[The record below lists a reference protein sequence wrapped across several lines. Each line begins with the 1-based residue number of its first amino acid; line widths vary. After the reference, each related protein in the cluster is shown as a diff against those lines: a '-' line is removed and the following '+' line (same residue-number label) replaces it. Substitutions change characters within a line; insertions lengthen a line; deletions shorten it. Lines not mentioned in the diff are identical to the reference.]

1 VTSSIV
7 RGGSRLVCLLALFG
21 GGAMANPGMDV
32 PGCGSLANAY
42 GPYDYTNPTHVRDNL
57 PIVEQYHFDRGVDA
71 LKGHAISGPDNLGGD
86 IAYTLRA
93 FPNHHRA
100 LDAMGRYQ
108 LREKQAPARGARYTA
123 ECWFERAMAFAPNDG
138 VVHMVYGIYL
148 ARKGDK
154 DAALARYLEA
164 LELLPDSAELHYNL
178 GLLYAKLQRYDD
190 ALAEAHTAY
199 ALGFPLQGLK
209 NQLARAGKWRDPA
222 PQADP
227 ATTAAPA
234 TPDATTPP
242 DPSPEE
248 TTLPD
253 AAPEQPVAP
262 ETAPADPVPDT
273 PAGAQ

>member
-1 VTSSIV
+1 MYSIV
-7 RGGSRLVCLLALFG
+7 RGGLRLVCLLALFG
-21 GGAMANPGMDV
+21 GAAVANPGMDV

-164 LELLPDSAELHYNL
+164 LDLLPDSAELHYN
-178 GLLYAKLQRYDD
+178 
-190 ALAEAHTAY
+190 
-199 ALGFPLQGLK
+199 
-209 NQLARAGKWRDPA
+209 DPA
-222 PQADP
+222 PQVDP
-227 ATTAAPA
+227 ATTAVPA
-234 TPDATTPP
+234 TPDATTAP

-253 AAPEQPVAP
+253 AAPEQAVAP
-262 ETAPADPVPDT
+262 ETAPADPAPDT